1 MRNTRYPALFLL
13 LVAAATNALAQLQ
26 KGKSIYGEAAYDL
39 SGESVSMPDS
49 ATIAI
54 GAFSNDG
61 NGTNSGHV
69 RVYAWNGTSWAQK
82 GSDINGEAAN
92 DESGTSVSMPD
103 ARTIAI
109 GAPRNDGGTTD
120 AGHVR
125 VYRWN
130 GSAWVQQGADI
141 DGAAGNE
148 FFGISVSMPDSN
160 TLAVGAYGSNANG
173 TQSGRVRIY
182 TWNGSAWVSKGSNI
196 PGKAAGDNAGV
207 SVSMPDANTVA
218 IGAHLN
224 DGGGSNSGHARIF
237 AWSGSA
243 WVQKGG
249 DINGVAAQDRC
260 GYAVSMPNSNTVAVG
275 APLNSGNGS
284 QSGHTRV
291 FSWNGSAWQLKG
303 SAINGDNAGN
313 WAGHAVNMPSADMV
327 AIGAFYCDGKF
338 RDVGQA
344 KVFKWNGAGWTQ
356 KGTDIK
362 GDTTDDYLGRSVSMP
377 DEKTLGVSA
386 PYNGKGGV
394 MIGQVKVFDMCSSV
408 KTLTL
413 TRCNQMVSPS
423 GKFIWTQNGTY
434 TDIIPNAQGC
444 DSLIT
449 IHLTITKTAPPTGS
463 DTQTFCNSAIIS
475 DLNASGTSVQWY
487 DTIRGGS
494 PLPATSLLT
503 NSKTYYASQTISG
516 CESDTRFAVLAL
528 INAPAAPS
536 GSASQSFCNSA
547 TIADLVASGSSI
559 QWYDTAIA
567 GNTLVTTTSLADGKK
582 YYASQSITGCES
594 NTRLEV
600 MVTILKP
607 AAPSGT
613 ASQTFCNRAT
623 IAELVV
629 TGSAVQWYDTAS
641 AGVALA
647 GTTSLADG
655 MKYYASQTLS
665 GCESNTRLE
674 VTVTIRKPAA
684 PSGSASQT
692 FCNKATVADLVA
704 TGSFVQWYDTANTG
718 IALPASTALTD
729 GKIYHASQTISGC
742 ESSTRLAVTVSILVP
757 AAPTGLATQSFC
769 NSATVADLMA
779 TGSSIRWYA
788 TPGGGNA
795 LSGTSVLKQDSS
807 YYASQTI
814 SGCEGNTRLAVKA
827 EINSVT
833 DITTRLSGNT
843 ITANND
849 SASYVWLDCDNN
861 FAVIP
866 GQTAKSFVAAANG
879 YYAVR
884 LIQKG
889 CVDTSACVRVNTLG
903 LEDKASEALPRVY
916 PNPTNGTFTI
926 HNDHPLQGLLVE
938 MHDTRGRSI
947 LRQYFQQATTLTF
960 SLKEPAGIYILTLQ
974 SPYKKSAVILV
985 IE

>member
-1 MRNTRYPALFLL
+1 MKNTSYLGLFLL
-13 LVAAATNALAQLQ
+13 LVAAATNAQAQLQ
-26 KGKSIYGEAAYDL
+26 NGKSIYGEAAYDL

-49 ATIAI
+49 VTIAI
-54 GAFSNDG
+54 GAHGNDG

-69 RVYAWNGTSWAQK
+69 RVFAWNGSSWSQK
-82 GSDINGEAAN
+82 GSDINGEAAS

-130 GSAWVQQGADI
+130 GSAWVQKGADI
-141 DGAAGNE
+141 DGAASNE
-148 FFGISVSMPDSN
+148 FFGISVSMPDSI
-160 TLAVGAYGSNANG
+160 TLAIGAYGSNANG
-173 TQSGRVRIY
+173 TSSGRVRIY

-224 DGGGSNSGHARIF
+224 DGGGSNSGHARVF
-237 AWSGSA
+237 SWNGST

-249 DINGVAAQDRC
+249 DINGAAAQDRC
-260 GYAVSMPNSNTVAVG
+260 GFSVSMPNANTLAVG
-275 APLNSGNGS
+275 APLNSGNGTY
-284 QSGHTRV
+284 SGHTRV

-313 WAGHAVNMPSADMV
+313 WAGYAVNMPSADMV

-344 KVFKWNGAGWTQ
+344 KVFKWNGSGWTQ
-356 KGTDIK
+356 KGNDIM

-394 MIGQVKVFDMCSSV
+394 MIGQVKIFDMCSSA

-423 GKFIWTQNGTY
+423 GKFTWTQNGTY

-449 IHLTITKTAPPTGS
+449 VHLTITKTAPPTGS
-463 DTQTFCNSAIIS
+463 DTQTFCNSATIS
-475 DLNASGTSVQWY
+475 DLNASGSSVQWY
-487 DTIRGGS
+487 DTVRGGS
-494 PLPATSLLT
+494 PLSATSTLT
-503 NSKTYYASQTISG
+503 NGKTYYASQSISG
-516 CESDTRFAVLAL
+516 CESDTRLAVLAL
-528 INAPAAPS
+528 INTPAAPS
-536 GSASQSFCNSA
+536 GSKSQSFCNSA
-547 TIADLVASGSSI
+547 TIADLFASGSSI
-559 QWYDTAIA
+559 QWYDTANA
-567 GNTLVTTTSLADGKK
+567 GIPFATNTSLADGKK
-582 YYASQSITGCES
+582 YYATQSIGGCES

-600 MVTILKP
+600 RVTIQKP
-607 AAPSGT
+607 AAPSVA
-613 ASQTFCNRAT
+613 ASQTFCNHAT

-629 TGSAVQWYDTAS
+629 SGSAVQWYDTANG
-641 AGVALA
+641 GVALA
-647 GTTSLADG
+647 NNTSLKDG
-655 MKYYASQTLS
+655 TKYYASQTLS
-665 GCESNTRLE
+665 GCESQTRAE
-674 VTVTIRKPAA
+674 VTVTILMPTAPA
-684 PSGSASQT
+684 GSTSQT
-692 FCNKATVADLVA
+692 FCNKATIADLIVN
-704 TGSFVQWYDTANTG
+704 GSVVLWYDTASTG
-718 IALPASTALTD
+718 IALPTTTTLTD

-742 ESSTRLAVTVSILVP
+742 ESSTRLAVTVSILLP
-757 AAPTGLATQSFC
+757 AAPTGLATQAFC
-769 NSATVADLMA
+769 NSATVDDLTA
-779 TGSSIRWYA
+779 TGASIRWYE
-788 TPGGGNA
+788 TSVGGNA
-795 LSGTSVLKQDSS
+795 LSGTSVLKNGSS
-807 YYASQTI
+807 YHASQTI
-814 SGCEGNTRLAVKA
+814 SGCEGNTRLTVAAK
-827 EINSVT
+827 INSVT
-833 DITTRLSGNT
+833 DITTSLSGNT

-849 SASYVWLDCDNN
+849 SARYVWLDCDNN

-866 GQTAKSFVAAANG
+866 GQTSKRFVPVANG
-879 YYAVR
+879 NYAVQ
-884 LIQKG
+884 LTQNG
-889 CVDTSACVRVNTLG
+889 CMDTSACVTVNTLA
-903 LEDKASEALPRVY
+903 LEDRASEAAPRVY
-916 PNPTNGTFTI
+916 PNPSNGTFTLY
-926 HNDHPLQGLLVE
+926 NDHSPEGILVE
-938 MHDTRGRSI
+938 IHDTRGRSI
-947 LRQYFQQATTLTF
+947 VRQSLLHSNTITF

-974 SPYKKSAVILV
+974 SPDEKSVVRLE